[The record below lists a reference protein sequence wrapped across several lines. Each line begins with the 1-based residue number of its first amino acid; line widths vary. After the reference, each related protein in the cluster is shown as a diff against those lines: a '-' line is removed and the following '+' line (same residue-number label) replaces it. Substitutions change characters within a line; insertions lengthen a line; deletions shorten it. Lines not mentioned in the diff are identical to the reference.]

1 MYLMSTTVN
10 FLSAQLADDAELPQP
25 ALLCFADTNNTT
37 TLASISLVNITI
49 PSNESG
55 GLKGPPDFS

>member
-25 ALLCFADTNNTT
+25 ALLGFADTNNTT

-55 GLKGPPDFS
+55 GL